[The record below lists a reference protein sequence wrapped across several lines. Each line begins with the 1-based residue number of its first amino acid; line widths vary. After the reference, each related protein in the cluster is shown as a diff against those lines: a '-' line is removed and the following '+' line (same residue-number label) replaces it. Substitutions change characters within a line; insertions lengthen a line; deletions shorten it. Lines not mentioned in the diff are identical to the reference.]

1 MPVLGRKANLREER
15 RAATERQI
23 AAATRELLDDGE
35 SFADLSI
42 DMIAA
47 RAGISR
53 TAFYDYFRDKREL
66 LIRLVGEAMEPI
78 MREADELVGGR
89 PSGPTEIPHTIAA
102 AVAFARGSPQVFR
115 AAVEAAGYDPVISS
129 FWREQLLER
138 FIDVIEE
145 RIRKQRKAGIAL
157 PIHPRAAA
165 VALVMM
171 VVETLYHH
179 VSSDEGLTDDQVLE
193 TLVTISVRAV
203 YGPVDELASGKKR
216 AARRG

>member
-23 AAATRELLDDGE
+23 AAATRELLDEGE
-35 SFADLSI
+35 PFADLSVEQI
-42 DMIAA
+42 TA

-53 TAFYDYFRDKREL
+53 TAFYAYFRDKREL

-89 PSGPTEIPHTIAA
+89 PSGPTEIPHTIRA

-115 AAVEAAGYDPVISS
+115 AAVEAASYDSVISS

-138 FIDVIEE
+138 FIDVIAE
-145 RIRKQRKAGIAL
+145 RIRKQREAGVAL
-157 PIHPRAAA
+157 PIDPRAAA

-179 VSSDEGLTDDQVLE
+179 VSSDEGLTDEQVLE

-203 YGPVDELASGKKR
+203 YGPVDEAATRKKR
-216 AARRG
+216 PARA